1 MHSVLNARNHLQY
14 VALRQILAT
23 WRHYLYVDFCDLIGC
38 RMDSRLGDELARL
51 RQVKGRSVSLREV
64 ERQTGISNEYL
75 SQLERGIAKKPAP
88 DVLQKLAKFYQVP
101 YETLLVS
108 AGYLKEKAEA
118 RSRRVIPRDVEA
130 MAQSAQFSGEEW
142 DEVKNFMTFLATKRK
157 PGAK

>member
-1 MHSVLNARNHLQY
+1 M
-14 VALRQILAT
+14 
-23 WRHYLYVDFCDLIGC
+23 
-38 RMDSRLGDELARL
+38 
-51 RQVKGRSVSLREV
+51 
-64 ERQTGISNEYL
+64 
-75 SQLERGIAKKPAP
+75 
-88 DVLQKLAKFYQVP
+88 LQKLAKFYQVP

>member
-1 MHSVLNARNHLQY
+1 MEY
-14 VALRQILAT
+14 
-23 WRHYLYVDFCDLIGC
+23 
-38 RMDSRLGDELARL
+38 RLGEELLRL

-88 DVLQKLAKFYQVP
+88 DVLQKLAKFYGVP
-101 YETLLVS
+101 YESLLVS
-108 AGYLKEKAEA
+108 AGYLKEKSQE
-118 RSRRVIPRDVEA
+118 RNRRVIPRDVEA

-142 DEVKNFMTFLATKRK
+142 DEVRHFMAFLTTKRK

>member
-1 MHSVLNARNHLQY
+1 ME
-14 VALRQILAT
+14 
-23 WRHYLYVDFCDLIGC
+23 
-38 RMDSRLGDELARL
+38 SRLGDELARL

-130 MAQSAQFSGEEW
+130 VSYTHLDVYKRQVW
-142 DEVKNFMTFLATKRK
+142 DWLRLSHIQKLRK
-157 PGAK
+157 DR